1 VRTDLLQFSTDNM
14 GSSYKAE
21 IQANHQSLQN
31 QLVQQFKCLAFSDAE
46 KELEK
51 DLNSSARFMIPENS
65 SLPY

>member
-1 VRTDLLQFSTDNM
+1 M

-31 QLVQQFKCLAFSDAE
+31 QLVQQFQCLAFSDAE
-46 KELEK
+46 EDLEK
-51 DLNSSARFMIPENS
+51 DLNSSARFVIPENF